1 MIIKSG
7 IKWNSR
13 MFKRSITI
21 LVFFAILFAVSPASA
36 QTVDGPIY
44 IVQSG
49 DTLSLIASRF
59 NVDLADLM
67 NANSISNPDL
77 LSAGQELVIPGLEG
91 ISGVLVTE
99 FVQFGDSYRSLSRR
113 TQISQPTLRKLNRL
127 VSPTELYVGVSL
139 IVPQRTSEDQLTARI
154 TPANGESLLELAVKG
169 NTDPWA
175 LAETNQLSGT
185 WAAIPGDVLYAEG
198 GESEATAS
206 GLPAVFEDAVV
217 SPLPLMQGRTTV
229 IRAQVPEGVTLGG
242 MLVDHPLHFFTDAD
256 GSQVALQ
263 GVHAL
268 LEPGPYPLRL
278 EATLPDSSV
287 QSFEQ
292 MVLVISGGYPEDP
305 LLYVDA
311 STIDPAVIGP
321 EDQLIESTVQEA
333 TPEKLWNGFFG
344 TPASLYAESTYFTS
358 RYGSR
363 RKYIGL
369 ESDLTYQGF
378 HTGLD
383 FGGGTGLPITAP
395 AAGRVVLTAPNMVV
409 RGNATMIDHGWGVYS
424 GFWHQSEFK
433 VQVGDMVTPGQII
446 GLVGGTGRGTGAH
459 LHWELWV
466 NGVQVDPLDWLQQSY
481 P

>member
-1 MIIKSG
+1 MP
-7 IKWNSR
+7 
-13 MFKRSITI
+13 KRLIAVVVLI
-21 LVFFAILFAVSPASA
+21 AILFSFSPVSA
-36 QTVDGPIY
+36 QTSEGPIY

-49 DTLSLIASRF
+49 DTLLSIAVRF
-59 NVDLADLM
+59 NVALEDLM
-67 NANSISNPDL
+67 NANGISNPDL
-77 LSAGQELVIPGLEG
+77 LSAEQELVIPGLEG

-99 FVQFGDSYRSLSRR
+99 FVQFGDSFRSLSRR
-113 TQISQPTLRKLNRL
+113 TQIAEPTLRRLNRL

-139 IVPQRTSEDQLTARI
+139 IVPQQTSEGQLTSRV
-154 TPANGESLLELAVKG
+154 TPATGETLLELAVKG

-175 LAETNQLSGT
+175 LTQINQLSGT
-185 WAAIPGDVLYAEG
+185 WDALPGDVLYVTG
-198 GESEATAS
+198 GESEGTAS
-206 GLPAVFEDAVV
+206 GLPAVFENAII

-229 IRAQVPEGVTLGG
+229 IRVQVPEGVTVGG
-242 MLVDHPLHFFTDAD
+242 MLVDHALHFFPDAESAPQGY

-268 LEPGPYPLRL
+268 LEPGAYPLRL
-278 EATLPDSSV
+278 EATLPDGSV

-292 MVLVISGGYPEDP
+292 LILVISGNYPNDP

-311 STIDPAVIGP
+311 ETIDPAVIEP
-321 EDQLIESTVQEA
+321 EDQLILSTVQEA
-333 TPEKLWNGFFG
+333 TPQKLWNGSFG
-344 TPASLYAESTYFTS
+344 TPAALYAESTYFTS

-363 RKYIGL
+363 RQYIGL

-383 FGGGTGLPITAP
+383 FGGGTSLPITAP
-395 AAGRVVLTAPNMVV
+395 AAGRVVLTAPDQVV

-424 GFWHQSEFK
+424 GFWHQSEFQ
-433 VQVGDMVTPGQII
+433 VQVGEMVTAGQII
-446 GLVGGTGRGTGAH
+446 GLVGNTGRGTGAH

-466 NGVQVDPLDWLQQSY
+466 NGVQVDPLDWLQREY

>member
-1 MIIKSG
+1 MP
-7 IKWNSR
+7 
-13 MFKRSITI
+13 KRLIT
-21 LVFFAILFAVSPASA
+21 VFIFIAILFSVFPASA
-36 QTVDGPIY
+36 QTDDGPVY

-49 DTLSLIASRF
+49 DTLSLISSRF
-59 NVDLADLM
+59 NVPLEDLM
-67 NANSISNPDL
+67 NTNGISDPNL
-77 LSAGQELVIPGLEG
+77 LSAGQELIIPGLEG

-99 FVQFGDSYRSLSRR
+99 FVQFGDSFRSLSRR
-113 TQISQPTLRKLNRL
+113 TRIAEPTLRKLNRL

-139 IVPQRTSEDQLTARI
+139 VVPQQTDEDQLTSR
-154 TPANGESLLELAVKG
+154 TTLSNGETLLETAVKG
-169 NTDPWA
+169 DTDPWS
-175 LAETNQLSGT
+175 LVEINQLSGT
-185 WAAIPGDVLYAEG
+185 WDALPGDVLYATG
-198 GESEATAS
+198 GESEVTAS
-206 GLPAVFEDAVV
+206 GLPAIFEDATV

-229 IRAQVPEGVTLGG
+229 IRVQVPEDITVGGV
-242 MLVDHPLHFFTDAD
+242 LVDHELHFFQDAD
-256 GSQVALQ
+256 GTQVALQ

-278 EATLPDSSV
+278 VATLPDGSV

-311 STIDPAVIGP
+311 ATIDPAVAGP
-321 EDQLIESTVQEA
+321 EDHLIESTVQEA
-333 TPEKLWNGFFG
+333 TPEKLWNGAFG

-395 AAGRVVLTAPNMVV
+395 AAGRVVLTAPDQIV

-433 VQVGDMVTPGQII
+433 VQVGDMVDAGQII
-446 GLVGGTGRGTGAH
+446 GLVGDTGRSTGAH

-466 NGVQVDPLDWLQQSY
+466 NGVQVDPLDWLQQEY

>member
-1 MIIKSG
+1 MMLRRI
-7 IKWNSR
+7 
-13 MFKRSITI
+13 FTI
-21 LVFFAILFAVSPASA
+21 FLLIGILFSVSPVFA
-36 QTVDGPIY
+36 QTAEGPIY
-44 IVQSG
+44 VVQSG

-59 NVDLADLM
+59 NIPLVDLM
-67 NANSISNPDL
+67 NANGISDPNL

-99 FVQFGDSYRSLSRR
+99 FVQFGDSFRSLSRH
-113 TQISQPTLRKLNRL
+113 TQITEPVLRNLNRL

-139 IVPQRTSEDQLTARI
+139 IVPQQTGEDRLTSRV
-154 TPANGESLLELAVKG
+154 TPASGETLLELAVKG
-169 NTDPWA
+169 NTDPWV
-175 LAETNQLSGT
+175 LAEINQLNGT
-185 WAAIPGDVLYAEG
+185 WDAIPGDVLYTPG
-198 GESEATAS
+198 GESGATAS
-206 GLPAVFEDAVV
+206 GLPAVFKDAVV

-229 IRAQVPEGVTLGG
+229 IRVQVPEGVTVGG
-242 MLVDHPLHFFTDAD
+242 KLINYPLHFFTDAD

-278 EATLPDSSV
+278 EANLPDSSV

-292 MVLVISGGYPEDP
+292 MVLVLSGNYPDDP

-311 STIDPAVIGP
+311 GTIDPAVTEP
-321 EDQLIESTVQEA
+321 EDELIRSTVLPV
-333 TPEKLWNGFFG
+333 TPQKLWSGSFG
-344 TPASLYAESTYFTS
+344 SPASQYAESTYFTS

-363 RKYIGL
+363 RTYIGR
-369 ESDLTYQGF
+369 ESDLTIKGF

-383 FGGGTGLPITAP
+383 FGGGTSLPITAP
-395 AAGRVVLTAPNMVV
+395 ATGTVVLTAPDLVV

-424 GFWHQSEFK
+424 GFWHQSEFQ
-433 VQVGDMVTPGQII
+433 VQVGDMVNAGQII
-446 GLVGGTGRGTGAH
+446 GLVGNTGRGTGAH

-466 NGVQVDPLDWLQQSY
+466 NGVQVDPLDWLNQEY

>member
-1 MIIKSG
+1 MLRRI
-7 IKWNSR
+7 
-13 MFKRSITI
+13 ITI
-21 LVFFAILFAVSPASA
+21 VVFIGIFFSVSHAAA
-36 QTVDGPIY
+36 QTNEGPVY

-49 DTLSLIASRF
+49 DTLSLIAYRF

-67 NANSISNPDL
+67 NANGIADPNL

-99 FVQFGDSYRSLSRR
+99 FVQFGDSFRSLSRR
-113 TQISQPTLRKLNRL
+113 TQITEPTLRKLNRL

-139 IVPQRTSEDQLTARI
+139 IVPQQTGEDLLISRV
-154 TPANGESLLELAVKG
+154 TPSNGESLLEMAVKG
-169 NTDPWA
+169 NTDPWT
-175 LAETNQLSGT
+175 LTEINQLNGT
-185 WAAIPGDVLYAEG
+185 WDAIPGDVLYATG
-198 GESEATAS
+198 GESESKAS
-206 GLPAVFEDAVV
+206 GLPAVFENAVV
-217 SPLPLMQGRTTV
+217 SPLPLRQGKTTI
-229 IRAQVPEGVTLGG
+229 IRVQVPDGVAVGG
-242 MLVDHPLHFFTDAD
+242 ILVDHALHFFPDD
-256 GSQVALQ
+256 EGSQVALQ

-278 EATLPDSSV
+278 EATLPDGSK

-292 MVLVISGGYPEDP
+292 MVLITSGGYPDDP

-311 STIDPAVIGP
+311 NTIDPAVIEP
-321 EDQLIESTVQEA
+321 EDQLIENTVQAA
-333 TPEKLWNGFFG
+333 TPQKLWDGFFG
-344 TPASLYAESTYFTS
+344 TPAALYAESTYFTS

-363 RKYIGL
+363 RQYIGL

-395 AAGRVVLTAPNMVV
+395 AAGRVVLTSPDQII
-409 RGNATMIDHGWGVYS
+409 RGNATRTDHGWGVYS
-424 GFWHQSEFK
+424 GFWHQSEFQ
-433 VQVGDMVTPGQII
+433 VQVGDMVEAGQII
-446 GLVGGTGRGTGAH
+446 GLVGNTGRGTGAH

-466 NGVQVDPLDWLQQSY
+466 NGVQVDPLDWLQQEF

>member
-1 MIIKSG
+1 
-7 IKWNSR
+7 
-13 MFKRSITI
+13 MFKRSIVI
-21 LVFFAILFAVSPASA
+21 LVFIVILSSVSPVSA
-36 QTVDGPIY
+36 QTADGPVY

-67 NANSISNPDL
+67 NANSLDNPDL
-77 LSAGQELVIPGLEG
+77 LSAGQELVIPGLQG

-113 TQISQPTLRKLNRL
+113 TQIAEPTLRKLNRL

-139 IVPQRTSEDQLTARI
+139 IVPQQTGDEQQYSRV
-154 TPANGESLLELAVKG
+154 TPSNGETLLELAIKE
-169 NTDPWA
+169 NLDPWA
-175 LAETNQLSGT
+175 LAEVNKLNGT
-185 WAAIPGDVLYAEG
+185 WDAIPGDVLYATG
-198 GESEATAS
+198 NESETTAS
-206 GLPAVFEDAVV
+206 GLPAIFEDAVV
-217 SPLPLMQGRTTV
+217 TPLPLMQGRTTV

-242 MLVDHPLHFFTDAD
+242 MLVDHPLRFFPDTD
-256 GSQVALQ
+256 GIQVALQ

-278 EATLPDSSV
+278 VATLPDGSV

-321 EDQLIESTVQEA
+321 ENQLIESTVQEA
-333 TPEKLWNGFFG
+333 TPEKLWNGVFG

-369 ESDLTYQGF
+369 ESELTYEGF

-395 AAGRVVLTAPNMVV
+395 AAGRVVLTTPNLVV

-424 GFWHQSEFK
+424 GFWHQSEFQA
-433 VQVGDMVTPGQII
+433 QVGDMVEAGQII
-446 GLVGGTGRGTGAH
+446 GLVGDTGRSTGAH

-466 NGVQVDPLDWLQQSY
+466 NGVQVDPLDWLQLEY

>member
-1 MIIKSG
+1 MH
-7 IKWNSR
+7 
-13 MFKRSITI
+13 KRLLAVIALI
-21 LVFFAILFAVSPASA
+21 VILFSFSPASA
-36 QTVDGPIY
+36 QTAEGPVY

-49 DTLSLIASRF
+49 DTLSLIAARF
-59 NVDLADLM
+59 NVALADLM
-67 NANSISNPDL
+67 NANGISNPDL

-99 FVQFGDSYRSLSRR
+99 FVQFGDSFRSLSRR
-113 TQISQPTLRKLNRL
+113 TQIAEPMLRKLNRL

-139 IVPQRTSEDQLTARI
+139 IVPQREEATLLTSRI
-154 TPANGESLLELAVKG
+154 TPANGESLLELAVKT

-175 LAETNQLSGT
+175 LTEINQLGGT
-185 WAAIPGDVLYAEG
+185 WDALPGDVLYATG

-229 IRAQVPEGVTLGG
+229 IRVQVPEGVTVDG
-242 MLVDHPLHFFTDAD
+242 MLVDHALHFFPDAD

-268 LEPGPYPLRL
+268 LEPGAYPLRL
-278 EATLPDSSV
+278 EATLPDGSK

-292 MVLVISGGYPEDP
+292 LVLIISGNYPDDP

-311 STIDPAVIGP
+311 GTIDPTVIEP
-321 EDQLIESTVQEA
+321 EDQLIEATVQEA
-333 TPEKLWNGFFG
+333 TPQKLWTGSFV
-344 TPASLYAESTYFTS
+344 TPAALYAESTYFTS

-383 FGGGTGLPITAP
+383 FGGGTSLPITAP
-395 AAGRVVLTAPNMVV
+395 AAGRVVLTAPDLVV
-409 RGNATMIDHGWGVYS
+409 RGNATIIDHGWGVYS
-424 GFWHQSEFK
+424 GFWHQSEFQ
-433 VQVGDMVTPGQII
+433 VQVGDTVSAGQII
-446 GLVGGTGRGTGAH
+446 GLVGNTGRGTGAH

-466 NGVQVDPLDWLQQSY
+466 NGVQVDPLDWLQQEY

>member
-1 MIIKSG
+1 MLKRIIASLAF
-7 IKWNSR
+7 I
-13 MFKRSITI
+13 
-21 LVFFAILFAVSPASA
+21 VVLFAVFPVSA
-36 QTVDGPIY
+36 QSVDGPTY

-67 NANSISNPDL
+67 NTNNISNPDL

-113 TQISQPTLRKLNRL
+113 TGISQPTLRKLNRL

-139 IVPQRTSEDQLTARI
+139 IVPQTTGDEGLNARI
-154 TPANGESLLELAVKG
+154 TPSNGESLLELAVKG
-169 NTDPWA
+169 NSDPWT
-175 LAETNQLSGT
+175 LTQTNQLSGT
-185 WAAIPGDVLYAEG
+185 WAAIPGDVLYTQDG
-198 GESEATAS
+198 TSEATAS

-229 IRAQVPEGVTLGG
+229 IRVQVPEGVSLAG
-242 MLVDHPLHFFTDAD
+242 MLVDHPLHFFPDPESASE
-256 GSQVALQ
+256 GQGGQVALQ

-278 EATLPDSSV
+278 EATLPDGSV

-292 MVLVISGGYPEDP
+292 MVLVISGDYPDDP

-311 STIDPAVIGP
+311 TTIDPAVIGP
-321 EDQLIESTVQEA
+321 EDQLIVDTVQPA
-333 TPEKLWNGFFG
+333 TPQKYWSGAFG

-363 RKYIGL
+363 RQYFGID
-369 ESDLTYQGF
+369 SDLTYQGF

-395 AAGRVVLTAPNMVV
+395 AAGRVVLTAPDQVV
-409 RGNATMIDHGWGVYS
+409 RGNATVIDHGWGVYS
-424 GFWHQSEFK
+424 GFWHQSEFR
-433 VQVGDMVTPGQII
+433 VEVGDMVTPGQII
-446 GLVGGTGRGTGAH
+446 GLVGNTGRGTGAH

-466 NGVQVDPLDWLQQSY
+466 NGVQVDPLDWLQQTY

>member
-1 MIIKSG
+1 MP
-7 IKWNSR
+7 
-13 MFKRSITI
+13 KRLITI
-21 LVFFAILFAVSPASA
+21 VAVIAILFSVTPASA
-36 QTVDGPIY
+36 QTVEGPIY

-59 NVDLADLM
+59 NVALEDLM
-67 NANSISNPDL
+67 NANGISNPDL
-77 LSAGQELVIPGLEG
+77 LSAEQELVIPGLEG
-91 ISGVLVTE
+91 VSGVLVTE
-99 FVQFGDSYRSLSRR
+99 FVQFGDSFRSLSRR
-113 TQISQPTLRKLNRL
+113 TQIAEPTLRRLNRL
-127 VSPTELYVGVSL
+127 VSPTELYVGVSF
-139 IVPQRTSEDQLTARI
+139 IVPQKTGDEQLTSRI

-175 LAETNQLSGT
+175 LSEINQLNGA
-185 WAAIPGDVLYAEG
+185 WAAIPGDVLYANG
-198 GESEATAS
+198 NESEGTAS
-206 GLPAVFEDAVV
+206 GLPAVFEDALV

-229 IRAQVPEGVTLGG
+229 IRVQVPEGVYVSG
-242 MLVDHPLHFFTDAD
+242 MLVDHELRFFPDSESAPQGY

-268 LEPGPYPLRL
+268 LEPGAYPLRL
-278 EATLPDSSV
+278 EATLPDGSM

-292 MVLVISGGYPEDP
+292 LVLVISGDYPDDP

-311 STIDPAVIGP
+311 GTIDPAVIGP

-333 TPEKLWNGFFG
+333 TPQKLWNGLFV
-344 TPASLYAESTYFTS
+344 TPAALYAESTYFTS

-363 RKYIGL
+363 RQYIGQG
-369 ESDLTYQGF
+369 SDLTYKGF

-395 AAGRVVLTAPNMVV
+395 AAGRVVLTAPDQVV
-409 RGNATMIDHGWGVYS
+409 RGNATVIDHGWGVYS
-424 GFWHQSEFK
+424 GFWHQSEFQ
-433 VQVGDMVTPGQII
+433 VQVGEMVDAGQII
-446 GLVGGTGRGTGAH
+446 GLVGNTGRGTGAH

-466 NGVQVDPLDWLQQSY
+466 NGVQVDPLDWLQQEY

>member
-1 MIIKSG
+1 ME
-7 IKWNSR
+7 
-13 MFKRSITI
+13 
-21 LVFFAILFAVSPASA
+21 
-36 QTVDGPIY
+36 GPVY

-49 DTLSLIASRF
+49 DTLSLIAARF
-59 NVDLADLM
+59 NVALEDLM
-67 NANSISNPDL
+67 NANGISNPDL

-99 FVQFGDSYRSLSRR
+99 FVQFGDSFRSLSRR
-113 TQISQPTLRKLNRL
+113 TQIAEPTLRKLNRL

-139 IVPQRTSEDQLTARI
+139 IVPQQTEDDRLISRV
-154 TPANGESLLELAVKG
+154 TPSTGETLLELAVKA
-169 NTDPWA
+169 NTDLWA
-175 LAETNQLSGT
+175 LAEINQLSGT
-185 WAAIPGDVLYAEG
+185 WDALPGDVLYATG
-198 GESEATAS
+198 GDVESTAS
-206 GLPAVFEDAVV
+206 GLPAVFEEAAV

-229 IRAQVPEGVTLGG
+229 IRVQVPEGVTVGG
-242 MLVDHPLHFFTDAD
+242 MLVDHALHFFPDTD

-268 LEPGPYPLRL
+268 LEPGAYPLRL
-278 EATLPDSSV
+278 EATLPDGSV

-292 MVLVISGGYPEDP
+292 LVLVISGGYPDDP

-311 STIDPAVIGP
+311 ETIDPAVIEP

-333 TPEKLWNGFFG
+333 TPQKLWDGSFG
-344 TPASLYAESTYFTS
+344 TPAALYAESTYFTS

-395 AAGRVVLTAPNMVV
+395 AGGRVVLTAPDLVV

-424 GFWHQSEFK
+424 GFWHQSEFQ
-433 VQVGDMVTPGQII
+433 VQVGDMVSAGQII
-446 GLVGGTGRGTGAH
+446 GLVGNTGRGTGAH

-466 NGVQVDPLDWLQQSY
+466 NGVQVDPLDWLQQEY

>member
-1 MIIKSG
+1 MPKRFIVIITL
-7 IKWNSR
+7 I
-13 MFKRSITI
+13 
-21 LVFFAILFAVSPASA
+21 VVLFASSPVSA
-36 QTVDGPIY
+36 QAGDGPSY

-59 NVDLADLM
+59 NIALEDLM
-67 NANSISNPDL
+67 NANGISNPDL
-77 LSAGQELVIPGLEG
+77 LSAGQELIIPGLED
-91 ISGVLVTE
+91 INGVLVTE
-99 FVQFGDSYRSLSRR
+99 FVQFGDSFRSLSRR
-113 TQISQPTLRKLNRL
+113 TQITEPTLRRLNRL

-139 IVPQRTSEDQLTARI
+139 IVPQQTGENRLTSRV
-154 TPANGESLLELAVKG
+154 TPSDGETLLELAVKG

-175 LAETNQLSGT
+175 LAEINQLSGT
-185 WAAIPGDVLYAEG
+185 WATLPGDVLYATD
-198 GESEATAS
+198 GESETQAS
-206 GLPAVFEDAVV
+206 GLPAVFEYANV

-229 IRAQVPEGVTLGG
+229 IRAQVSEGVTLGG
-242 MLVDHPLHFFTDAD
+242 ILVDHELRFFPDAD

-268 LEPGPYPLRL
+268 LEPGVYPLRL
-278 EATLPDSSV
+278 EATLPDGSK

-292 MVLVISGGYPEDP
+292 LVLVISGNYPEDP

-311 STIDPAVIGP
+311 GTIDPAVIEP

-333 TPEKLWNGFFG
+333 TPQKLWDGSFG
-344 TPASLYAESTYFTS
+344 TPAALYAESTYFTS

-395 AAGRVVLTAPNMVV
+395 AAGRVVLTAPNQVV

-433 VQVGDMVTPGQII
+433 VQVGVMVTPGQII
-446 GLVGGTGRGTGAH
+446 GLVGNTGRGTGAH

-466 NGVQVDPLDWLQQSY
+466 NGVQVDPLDWLQQGY

>member
-1 MIIKSG
+1 MLRRI
-7 IKWNSR
+7 
-13 MFKRSITI
+13 ITI
-21 LVFFAILFAVSPASA
+21 VVFIGIFFSVSPAAA
-36 QTVDGPIY
+36 QTNEGPVY

-49 DTLSLIASRF
+49 DTLSLIAYRF

-67 NANSISNPDL
+67 NANGIADPNL

-99 FVQFGDSYRSLSRR
+99 FVQFGDSFRSLSRR
-113 TQISQPTLRKLNRL
+113 TQITEPTLRKLNRL
-127 VSPTELYVGVSL
+127 VSPSELYVGVSL
-139 IVPQRTSEDQLTARI
+139 IVPQQTGEDLLTSRV
-154 TPANGESLLELAVKG
+154 TPSNGESLLEMAVKG
-169 NTDPWA
+169 NTDPWT
-175 LAETNQLSGT
+175 LTEINQLNGT
-185 WAAIPGDVLYAEG
+185 WDAIPGDVLYATG
-198 GESEATAS
+198 GESESKAS
-206 GLPAVFEDAVV
+206 GLPAVFENAVV
-217 SPLPLMQGRTTV
+217 SPLPLRQGKTTI
-229 IRAQVPEGVTLGG
+229 IRVQVPDGVAVGG
-242 MLVDHPLHFFTDAD
+242 ILVDHALHFFPDD
-256 GSQVALQ
+256 EGSQVALQ

-278 EATLPDSSV
+278 EATLPDGSK

-292 MVLVISGGYPEDP
+292 MVLVVSGGYPDDP

-311 STIDPAVIGP
+311 NTIDPAVIQP
-321 EDQLIESTVQEA
+321 EDQLIENTVQAA
-333 TPEKLWNGFFG
+333 TPQKLWDGFFG
-344 TPASLYAESTYFTS
+344 TPAALYAESPYFTS
-358 RYGSR
+358 RFGSR
-363 RKYIGL
+363 RQYIGL

-395 AAGRVVLTAPNMVV
+395 AAGRVVLTAPDQVI

-424 GFWHQSEFK
+424 GFWHQSEFQ
-433 VQVGDMVTPGQII
+433 VQVGDMVEAGQII
-446 GLVGGTGRGTGAH
+446 GLVGNTGRGTGAH

>member
-1 MIIKSG
+1 
-7 IKWNSR
+7 
-13 MFKRSITI
+13 MFKRTLAI
-21 LVFFAILFAVSPASA
+21 LVFISILVSVTPVSA
-36 QTVDGPIY
+36 QTADGPIY

-49 DTLSLIASRF
+49 DSLLLIASRF

-113 TQISQPTLRKLNRL
+113 TQISQPVLRKLNRL

-139 IVPQRTSEDQLTARI
+139 IVPQQSGENQLTSRI
-154 TPANGESLLELAVKG
+154 TPSNGETMLELAIKE

-175 LAETNQLSGT
+175 LAELNQLDGT
-185 WAAIPGDVLYAEG
+185 WDSLPGDVLYATG
-198 GESEATAS
+198 GDTEVTAS
-206 GLPAVFEDAVV
+206 GLPAVFEDAAVD
-217 SPLPLMQGRTTV
+217 PLPLMQGRTTV
-229 IRAQVPEGVTLGG
+229 IRVQVPEGVTLGG
-242 MLVDHPLHFFTDAD
+242 MLVDHPLHFFPDVD

-278 EATLPDSSV
+278 EATLPDGSV

-292 MVLVISGGYPEDP
+292 MVLVISGDYPDDP
-305 LLYVDA
+305 LLYVEA
-311 STIDPAVIGP
+311 STIDPAIIGP
-321 EDQLIESTVQEA
+321 EDQLIEDTVQPA
-333 TPEKLWNGFFG
+333 TPQKLWSGAFG
-344 TPASLYAESTYFTS
+344 TPAALYAESTYFTS

-363 RKYIGL
+363 RQYIGL

-395 AAGRVVLTAPNMVV
+395 AAGRVVLTAPDQVI

-446 GLVGGTGRGTGAH
+446 GLVGNTGRGTGAH

-466 NGVQVDPLDWLQQSY
+466 NGVQVDPLDWLQQAY

>member
-1 MIIKSG
+1 MP
-7 IKWNSR
+7 
-13 MFKRSITI
+13 KRLITI
-21 LVFFAILFAVSPASA
+21 VALIAILFSVTPASA
-36 QTVDGPIY
+36 QTVEGPIY

-59 NVDLADLM
+59 NVALEDLM
-67 NANSISNPDL
+67 NANGISNPDL
-77 LSAGQELVIPGLEG
+77 LSAEQELVIPGLEG

-99 FVQFGDSYRSLSRR
+99 FVQFGDSFRSLSRR
-113 TQISQPTLRKLNRL
+113 TQIAEPTLRRLNRL

-139 IVPQRTSEDQLTARI
+139 IVPQQTGEDQLTSRV
-154 TPANGESLLELAVKG
+154 TPATGESLLELAIKG
-169 NTDPWA
+169 DTSPWA
-175 LAETNQLSGT
+175 LTETNQLDGT
-185 WAAIPGDVLYAEG
+185 WDAIPGDVLYARG
-198 GESEATAS
+198 SESEATAS

-229 IRAQVPEGVTLGG
+229 IRVQVPEGVTVSG
-242 MLVDHPLHFFTDAD
+242 MLVDHELRFFPDTESAPQGFD
-256 GSQVALQ
+256 SQVALQ

-268 LEPGPYPLRL
+268 LEPGAYPLRL
-278 EATLPDSSV
+278 EATLPDGST

-292 MVLVISGGYPEDP
+292 LVLVISGNYPDDP

-311 STIDPAVIGP
+311 GTIDPAVVEP

-333 TPEKLWNGFFG
+333 TPQKLWNGSFG
-344 TPASLYAESTYFTS
+344 TPAALYAESTYFTS

-363 RKYIGL
+363 RQYIGQG
-369 ESDLTYQGF
+369 SDLTYQGF

-395 AAGRVVLTAPNMVV
+395 AAGRVVLTAPDQVV
-409 RGNATMIDHGWGVYS
+409 RGNATVIDHGWGVYS
-424 GFWHQSEFK
+424 GFWHQSEFQ
-433 VQVGDMVTPGQII
+433 VQVGDMVSAGQII
-446 GLVGGTGRGTGAH
+446 GQVGNTGRGTGAH

-466 NGVQVDPLDWLQQSY
+466 NGVQVDPLDWLQRAY

>member
-1 MIIKSG
+1 MLRRFFTVI
-7 IKWNSR
+7 
-13 MFKRSITI
+13 
-21 LVFFAILFAVSPASA
+21 VFIGILFSGSPAAA
-36 QTVDGPIY
+36 QTTEGPVY

-49 DTLSLIASRF
+49 DTLSLIAYRF

-67 NANSISNPDL
+67 NANGIADPNL

-99 FVQFGDSYRSLSRR
+99 FVQFGDSFRSLSRR
-113 TQISQPTLRKLNRL
+113 TQIAEPTLRKLNRL
-127 VSPTELYVGVSL
+127 VSPSELYVGVSL
-139 IVPQRTSEDQLTARI
+139 IVPQQTGEDLLTSRI
-154 TPANGESLLELAVKG
+154 TPSNGESLLEMAVKG
-169 NTDPWA
+169 NTDPWT
-175 LAETNQLSGT
+175 LTETNQLNGT
-185 WAAIPGDVLYAEG
+185 WDAIPGDVLYATG
-198 GESEATAS
+198 GESEAKAS
-206 GLPAVFEDAVV
+206 GLPAVFENAVV
-217 SPLPLMQGRTTV
+217 SPLPLKQGKTTI
-229 IRAQVPEGVTLGG
+229 IRVQVPDGVTVGG
-242 MLVDHPLHFFTDAD
+242 ILVDHALHFFPDSE

-278 EATLPDSSV
+278 EATLPDGSK

-292 MVLVISGGYPEDP
+292 MVLVVSGGYPDDP

-311 STIDPAVIGP
+311 DTIDPAVIEP
-321 EDQLIESTVQEA
+321 EDQLIENTVQAA
-333 TPEKLWNGFFG
+333 TPQKLWDGFFG
-344 TPASLYAESTYFTS
+344 TPAALYAESTYFTS

-363 RKYIGL
+363 RQYIGL

-395 AAGRVVLTAPNMVV
+395 AAGRVVLTAPDQVI

-424 GFWHQSEFK
+424 GFWHQSEFQ

-446 GLVGGTGRGTGAH
+446 GLVGNTGRGTGAH

-466 NGVQVDPLDWLQQSY
+466 NGVQVDPLDWLQQTY